1 MSLLLQTPRARIAR
15 LTRRL
20 TGGESPLLGA
30 TVMVTGAS
38 SGIGEATAHAVA
50 RRGAQVLLVA
60 RRADELERVRSA
72 ILADGG
78 RATAYTVDL
87 TDGDAIDAL
96 VAEVLE
102 RHGAVDYLVNNA
114 GRSIRRSLEL
124 SYDRFHDFERMM
136 AVNFFGPVRLTMG
149 LLPAMR
155 AQRFGHVLNVVTWG
169 NQVKAPKFAAYI
181 AAKSALD
188 VFGRIMG
195 REAYFDNVTC
205 TNMRVALVRTPMI
218 GPTDAYDGRRAE
230 SPEQCAER
238 LVRALEDR
246 PVTVNGV
253 IGSTAEVF
261 NLVAPR
267 LSDFLAAE
275 LSRRM
280 PDSAA
285 ARGEAPADERDARRA
300 LGTRCAQAHGARRV
314 RGSTRPLAG
323 SG

>member
-1 MSLLLQTPRARIAR
+1 MSLLLQTPRARVAR
-15 LTRRL
+15 LLRRV
-20 TGGESPLLGA
+20 TGADSPLMGA

-38 SGIGEATAHAVA
+38 SGIGEATSYAVA
-50 RRGAQVLLVA
+50 RRGAHVLLVA
-60 RRADELERVRSA
+60 RRADELERVRAA
-72 ILADGG
+72 IVADGG

-102 RHGAVDYLVNNA
+102 RHSAVDYLVNNA

-155 AQRFGHVLNVVTWG
+155 AQRFGHVVNVVTWG

-195 REAYFDNVTC
+195 REAFFDNVTC

-218 GPTDAYDGRRAE
+218 GPTDVYAGRRAE
-230 SPEQCAER
+230 SPEHCAER

-246 PVTVNGV
+246 PVTVDGV
-253 IGSTAEVF
+253 IGSTAEVL

-285 ARGEAPADERDARRA
+285 ARGEV
-300 LGTRCAQAHGARRV
+300 RV
-314 RGSTRPLAG
+314 REPA
-323 SG
+323 

>member
-15 LTRRL
+15 LARRV
-20 TGGESPLLGA
+20 TGGDSPLLGA

-38 SGIGEATAHAVA
+38 SGIGEATSYAVA
-50 RRGAQVLLVA
+50 RRGAHVLLVA
-60 RRADELERVRSA
+60 RRADELERVRAA
-72 ILADGG
+72 IVADGG
-78 RATAYTVDL
+78 RATAYTLDL
-87 TDGDAIDAL
+87 TDGDAVDAL

-124 SYDRFHDFERMM
+124 TSGRFHDFERMM
-136 AVNFFGPVRLTMG
+136 AVNFLGPARLTMG

-188 VFGRIMG
+188 VFGRILG
-195 REAYFDNVTC
+195 REAFFDNVTC

-218 GPTDAYDGRRAE
+218 GPTEAYAGRRAE
-230 SPEQCAER
+230 SPEHCAER
-238 LVRALEDR
+238 VVRALEDR
-246 PVTVNGV
+246 PVTVDGLV
-253 IGSTAEVF
+253 GSTAEVL

-285 ARGEAPADERDARRA
+285 ARGEAPA
-300 LGTRCAQAHGARRV
+300 
-314 RGSTRPLAG
+314 
-323 SG
+323 

>member
-1 MSLLLQTPRARIAR
+1 VSLLLQSPRARLSR
-15 LTRRL
+15 LVRRV
-20 TGGESPLLGA
+20 TGGDGPLLGA
-30 TVMVTGAS
+30 TVLVTGAS

-60 RRADELERVRSA
+60 RRADELERVRAA
-72 ILADGG
+72 IVADGG
-78 RATAYTVDL
+78 RATAYTLDL

-124 SYDRFHDFERMM
+124 THGRFHDFERMM

-155 AQRFGHVLNVVTWG
+155 AQRFGHVVNVVTWG

-188 VFGRIMG
+188 VFGRILG
-195 REAYFDNVTC
+195 REAFFDNVTC

-218 GPTDAYDGRRAE
+218 GPTEAYAGRRAE

-246 PVTVNGV
+246 PVTVDGLV
-253 IGSTAEVF
+253 GSTVEVL

-275 LSRRM
+275 LSRRL

-285 ARGEAPADERDARRA
+285 ARGEAPA
-300 LGTRCAQAHGARRV
+300 
-314 RGSTRPLAG
+314 
-323 SG
+323 

>member
-1 MSLLLQTPRARIAR
+1 MSLLLQTPRARVAR
-15 LTRRL
+15 LVRRI
-20 TGGESPLLGA
+20 TGADSPLMGA

-38 SGIGEATAHAVA
+38 SGIGEATSYAVA
-50 RRGAQVLLVA
+50 RRGAHVLLVA
-60 RRADELERVRSA
+60 RRADELERVRAA
-72 ILADGG
+72 IVADGG

-87 TDGDAIDAL
+87 TDGEAIDAL

-102 RHGAVDYLVNNA
+102 RHSAVDYLVNNA

-155 AQRFGHVLNVVTWG
+155 AQRFGHVVNVVTWG

-195 REAYFDNVTC
+195 REAFFDNVTC

-246 PVTVNGV
+246 PVTVDGI
-253 IGSTAEVF
+253 IGSSAEVL
-261 NLVAPR
+261 NLLAPR
-267 LSDFLAAE
+267 LSDFLAAG

-285 ARGEAPADERDARRA
+285 ARG
-300 LGTRCAQAHGARRV
+300 GARV
-314 RGSTRPLAG
+314 REPA
-323 SG
+323 

>member
-1 MSLLLQTPRARIAR
+1 VSLLLQTPRARVAR
-15 LTRRL
+15 LVRRI
-20 TGGESPLLGA
+20 TGGDSPLMGA

-38 SGIGEATAHAVA
+38 SGIGEATSYAVA
-50 RRGAQVLLVA
+50 RRGAHVLLVA
-60 RRADELERVRSA
+60 RRADELERVRTA
-72 ILADGG
+72 IVADGG

-87 TDGDAIDAL
+87 TDGEAIDAL

-102 RHGAVDYLVNNA
+102 RHSAVDYLVNNA

-155 AQRFGHVLNVVTWG
+155 AQRFGHVVNVVTWG

-195 REAYFDNVTC
+195 REAFFDNVTC

-218 GPTDAYDGRRAE
+218 GPTDAYEGRRAE

-246 PVTVNGV
+246 PVTVDGV
-253 IGSTAEVF
+253 IGSTAEVL
-261 NLVAPR
+261 NLLAPR

-285 ARGEAPADERDARRA
+285 ARGEA
-300 LGTRCAQAHGARRV
+300 RV
-314 RGSTRPLAG
+314 REPA
-323 SG
+323 